1 MSADVHEQ
9 ALQGPITSR
18 LIIGARRQKRSVG
31 DAEVEVLVEAG
42 PIMGVE
48 IVGVDGNVIRAYGK
62 VV

>member
-1 MSADVHEQ
+1 MSMSQFSRA
-9 ALQGPITSR
+9 PTTR
-18 LIIGARRQKRSVG
+18 LIISARRQKRSVG